1 LAKER
6 VGAVIP
12 AAGRSTRMRG
22 EDKLFL
28 CLCGKPLLAWCMD
41 TLERCHLVTDVVV
54 ALNSDTIALGEG
66 LCRTRGWTKARF
78 CLGGDRRQDSVGN
91 ALRAIGAVDW
101 VIVHDGDR
109 PFLTQELLQEG
120 LRFARETGVAVAS
133 VPVKDTV
140 KVADESNNV
149 LRTLEREV
157 LHAVQTPQ
165 VFRADIIREAYA
177 GMSGTVTDDAM
188 LVERLGCTVRLY
200 PGSYQNMKVTT
211 PEDLLMARAIAE
223 RWGAAA

>member
-1 LAKER
+1 MATER

-12 AAGRSTRMRG
+12 AAGRGTRMRG

-28 CLCGKPLLAWCMD
+28 NLGGKPLLAWCMD

-54 ALNSDTIALGEG
+54 ALNSDSIAQGEELGRE
-66 LCRTRGWTKARF
+66 RGWAKARF

-91 ALRAIGAVDW
+91 ALQAIGTVDW

-109 PFLTQELLQEG
+109 PFLTQELLEEG
-120 LRFARETGVAVAS
+120 LRSARETGAAVAS

-149 LRTLEREV
+149 LRTLERDV
-157 LHAVQTPQ
+157 LRAVQTPQ
-165 VFRADIIREAYA
+165 VFRAEIIGNAYA
-177 GMSGTVTDDAM
+177 GVSGMVTDDAM
-188 LVERLGCTVRLY
+188 LVERLGFTVRLY
-200 PGSYQNMKVTT
+200 PGSYQNLKVTT

-223 RWGAAA
+223 KWGTAT